1 VAWIGHTKKKRW
13 QDELILYLTSTM
25 FWKNYHEKEQNWREG
40 RQNYQLR
47 GSLFHSGLAPH
58 HSSLKKQ
65 PFSGLQDRTS
75 ACPKK
80 SRRSACMQWFYQLSN
95 VPPCVQVEKHSVFTC
110 IPLGALPQTYHSLL
124 SRLPGIAQGRC
135 MPVIQASP
143 DTLEHVTLK
152 LLGLLHKQKNH
163 CCCTY
168 SSSSSSS
175 TNMTGTKFTYL
186 RIAATHCKRKIQ
198 TF

>member
-1 VAWIGHTKKKRW
+1 
-13 QDELILYLTSTM
+13 M
-25 FWKNYHEKEQNWREG
+25 FWKNYHEKEQNWRD
-40 RQNYQLR
+40 RLR
-47 GSLFHSGLAPH
+47 GGKITNCEEVSSTLGSLLITRHSKSNPSQDYKTEHLPAQ
-58 HSSLKKQ
+58 KK
-65 PFSGLQDRTS
+65 
-75 ACPKK
+75 PK
-80 SRRSACMQWFYQLSN
+80 RSACMQWFYQLSN